1 VSNETL
7 ITIVKN
13 MSKAPLIGI
22 VAGEKSGDILGAGLI
37 SALREKYP
45 DAEFAGIGGP
55 DMIALGFNSLAEMDR
70 LSVMGFVE
78 PLGRLP
84 ELFALKKRL
93 RKFFADRHPL
103 VFIGIDNPDFN
114 LRLEEELKI
123 DNIKTVHYVSP
134 SLWAYREKRIHR
146 VKRAVD
152 LMLTLFPFETAVY
165 EQHSVSVKCV
175 GHPLADTIGFE
186 DKKLSSREQFGLNPD
201 DAVVALMP
209 GSRSGEIK
217 RLAPVF
223 FTAAVES
230 LADCPQLKF
239 IIPYSSAANKT
250 QIEALLREESSF
262 RGEQFILVE
271 DSHAAI
277 SAADLVVLSSGTAT
291 LEVLLLRRPMIVGYK
306 LAAITFAIASR
317 LVKIPYVALPNLLA
331 GRQLVPEFIQHE
343 LTSQRVR
350 EGIVRQLSGTEDH
363 EALMQEFE
371 RIHKSLRLD
380 ASVQA
385 AEAVVSLIEK
395 DSSQ

>member
-1 VSNETL
+1 MSN
-7 ITIVKN
+7 
-13 MSKAPLIGI
+13 APLIGI

-37 SALREKYP
+37 AALRKKYP

-55 DMIALGFNSLAEMDR
+55 DMIALGFNSLADMER

-93 RKFFADRHPL
+93 REYFSERRPL
-103 VFIGIDNPDFN
+103 VFIGIDSPDFN
-114 LRLEEELKI
+114 LRLEEELKT

-134 SLWAYREKRIHR
+134 SLWAYREKRIHK

-165 EQHSVSVKCV
+165 TQHDVDVKCV

-186 DKKLSSREQFGLNPD
+186 DKKLASRAQFGLEAD

-209 GSRSGEIK
+209 GSRGGEIK

-223 FTAAVES
+223 LAAAVGA
-230 LADCPQLKF
+230 LQDCPQLKF
-239 IIPYSSAANKT
+239 LIPYSSAANKS
-250 QIEALLREESSF
+250 QIDALLREESIF
-262 RGEQFILVE
+262 RGEQFILVD
-271 DSHAAI
+271 DSHGAI

-291 LEVLLLRRPMIVGYK
+291 LEALLLRRPMIVGYK

-317 LVKIPYVALPNLLA
+317 IVKIPYVALPNLLA
-331 GRQLVPEFIQHE
+331 GRQLVPEYIQHD
-343 LTSQRVR
+343 LTADKVC
-350 EGIVRQLSGTEDH
+350 EGIVRHMTGSEDH

-380 ASVQA
+380 ASSQA
-385 AEAVVSLIEK
+385 ALAVASLIEN

>member
-1 VSNETL
+1 
-7 ITIVKN
+7 
-13 MSKAPLIGI
+13 MSHAPLIGI

-37 SALREKYP
+37 SALRRQYP

-55 DMIALGFNSLAEMDR
+55 DMIALGFNSLVEMDR

-93 RKFFADRHPL
+93 RKYFAERRPL
-103 VFIGIDNPDFN
+103 AFIGIDNPDFN
-114 LRLEEELKI
+114 LRLEEELKN

-134 SLWAYREKRIHR
+134 SLWAYREKRIHK
-146 VKRAVD
+146 VKRAVS

-165 EQHSVSVKCV
+165 TQHGVDVKCV

-186 DKKLSSREQFGLNPD
+186 DKKLSSREQFGLGPD

-209 GSRSGEIK
+209 GSRGGEIK
-217 RLAPVF
+217 RLAPIF
-223 FTAAVES
+223 LAGAVES
-230 LADCPQLKF
+230 LQDCPQLKF
-239 IIPYSSAANKT
+239 LIPYSSAANKA
-250 QIEALLREESSF
+250 QIDALLRGQSII
-262 RGEQFILVE
+262 RGEQFILV
-271 DSHAAI
+271 DNSHAAI
-277 SAADLVVLSSGTAT
+277 SAADFVVLSSGTAT
-291 LEVLLLRRPMIVGYK
+291 LEVLLLRRPMLVGYK

-317 LVKIPYVALPNLLA
+317 IVKIPYVALPNLLA
-331 GRQLVPEFIQHE
+331 GRQLVPEYIQHD
-343 LTSQRVR
+343 LTADKVR
-350 EGIVRQLSGTEDH
+350 DGIVRHMTAAEDH

-380 ASVQA
+380 ASSQA
-385 AEAVVSLIEK
+385 AQAITSLIEK

>member
-1 VSNETL
+1 
-7 ITIVKN
+7 
-13 MSKAPLIGI
+13 MSEAPLIGI

-37 SALREKYP
+37 RELRKKFP

-55 DMIALGFNSLAEMDR
+55 DMIALGFNSLADMDR

-93 RKFFADRHPL
+93 KEFFVERAPL

-114 LRLEEELKI
+114 LRLEEELKVEG
-123 DNIKTVHYVSP
+123 IKTAHYVSP
-134 SLWAYREKRIHR
+134 SLWAYREKRIHK

-165 EQHSVSVKCV
+165 EQHSVAVKCV

-186 DKKLSSREQFGLNPD
+186 DKKLESRELFDLSPL
-201 DAVVALMP
+201 DAVVTLMP
-209 GSRSGEIK
+209 GSRGGEIK

-223 FTAAVES
+223 FAAAMES
-230 LADCPQLKF
+230 LQDCPQLKF
-239 IIPYSSAANKT
+239 LIPYSSAASKA
-250 QIEALLREESSF
+250 QISALLRENSIFS
-262 RGEQFILVE
+262 GEQFTLVD

-291 LEVLLLRRPMIVGYK
+291 LETLLLRRPMIVGYK

-317 LVKIPYVALPNLLA
+317 IVKIPHVALPNLLA
-331 GRQLVPEFIQHE
+331 GRQLVPEYIQHD
-343 LTSQRVR
+343 LTVETVR
-350 EGIVRQLSGTEDH
+350 DEIVRNMTGSADH
-363 EALMQEFE
+363 EALMSEFE
-371 RIHKSLRLD
+371 RIHRSIRLD
-380 ASVQA
+380 ASAQA
-385 AEAVVSLIEK
+385 AQAVETLIQK
-395 DSSQ
+395 AK

>member
-1 VSNETL
+1 
-7 ITIVKN
+7 
-13 MSKAPLIGI
+13 MSYAPLIGI

-37 SALREKYP
+37 SALRKKYP

-93 RKFFADRHPL
+93 RKFFAERRPL

-123 DNIKTVHYVSP
+123 DKVKTVHYVSP
-134 SLWAYREKRIHR
+134 SLWAYREKRIHT

-165 EQHSVSVKCV
+165 TQHGVDVKCV

-186 DKKLSSREQFGLNPD
+186 DKKLLSREQFGLNPD
-201 DAVVALMP
+201 DDVVTLMP
-209 GSRSGEIK
+209 GSRGGEIK

-223 FTAAVES
+223 LAAALES
-230 LADCPQLKF
+230 LAECPQLKF
-239 IIPYSSAANKT
+239 LIPTSSAANKE
-250 QIEALLREESSF
+250 QVDALLREESII
-262 RGEQFILVE
+262 RGEQFILVD

-291 LEVLLLRRPMIVGYK
+291 LEVLLLRRPMIVCYK

-331 GRQLVPEFIQHE
+331 GRQLVPEYIQHD
-343 LTSQRVR
+343 LTAEKVC
-350 EGIVRQLSGTEDH
+350 EGIVRHMTGAEDH
-363 EALMQEFE
+363 EALIQEFE
-371 RIHKSLRLD
+371 QIHKSLRLD
-380 ASVQA
+380 ASSA
-385 AEAVVSLIEK
+385 AAAAIASLIEK

>member
-1 VSNETL
+1 MSN
-7 ITIVKN
+7 
-13 MSKAPLIGI
+13 APLIGI

-93 RKFFADRHPL
+93 KEFFVTRRPL

-114 LRLEEELKI
+114 LRLEEELKQR
-123 DNIKTVHYVSP
+123 NIKTVHYVSP
-134 SLWAYREKRIHR
+134 SLWAYREKRIHK

-165 EQHSVSVKCV
+165 TQHGVAVKCV

-186 DKKLSSREQFGLNPD
+186 DKKVSSREQLGLGPED
-201 DAVVALMP
+201 SVVALMP
-209 GSRSGEIK
+209 GSRGGEIK

-223 FTAAVES
+223 LAAAVES
-230 LADCPQLKF
+230 LEVCPQLKF
-239 IIPYSSAANKT
+239 LIPTSSAANKA
-250 QIEALLREESSF
+250 QIAELLREESII
-262 RGEQFILVE
+262 GDQHFILVD

-291 LEVLLLRRPMIVGYK
+291 LEALLLRRPMIVGYK

-317 LVKIPYVALPNLLA
+317 IVKIPYVALPNLLA
-331 GRQLVPEFIQHE
+331 GRQLVPEYIQHD
-343 LTSQRVR
+343 LTADKVR
-350 EGIVRQLSGTEDH
+350 EGIVSHMTGTEDH
-363 EALMQEFE
+363 LALMQEFE

-380 ASVQA
+380 ASSQA
-385 AEAVVSLIEK
+385 AQAVTSLIEN

>member
-1 VSNETL
+1 MSN
-7 ITIVKN
+7 
-13 MSKAPLIGI
+13 APLIGI

-37 SALREKYP
+37 SALREIYP
-45 DAEFAGIGGP
+45 DAEFMGVGGP
-55 DMIALGFNSLAEMDR
+55 DMIALGFNSFADMER
-70 LSVMGFVE
+70 ISVMGFVE

-93 RKFFADRHPL
+93 REFFAERRPL
-103 VFIGIDNPDFN
+103 VFIGIDYPVFN
-114 LRLEEELKI
+114 LKLEEELKQN
-123 DNIKTVHYVSP
+123 NIKTVHYVSP
-134 SLWAYREKRIHR
+134 SLWAYREKRIHK

-165 EQHSVSVKCV
+165 TQHGVDVKCV

-186 DKKLSSREQFGLNPD
+186 DKKLSSRERFDLDSD
-201 DAVVALMP
+201 DSVVALMP

-223 FTAAVES
+223 LAAALEA
-230 LADCPQLKF
+230 LQDCPKLKF
-239 IIPYSSAANKT
+239 LIPYSSAANKA
-250 QIEALLREESSF
+250 QIDALLREESIIQ
-262 RGEQFILVE
+262 GEQFFLVD

-317 LVKIPYVALPNLLA
+317 IVKIPYVALPNLLA
-331 GRQLVPEFIQHE
+331 GRQLVPEYIQHD
-343 LTSQRVR
+343 LTVEKVR
-350 EGIVRQLSGTEDH
+350 EEIVGHMTGTEDH

-385 AEAVVSLIEK
+385 AQAIASLIEK
-395 DSSQ
+395 DSNQ